1 MPIAPPDMSVAIRP
15 ASDSRTGLVAR
26 ELARQANPFVFV
38 PGLWRHRHL
47 IRQLTWREVTGRY
60 RSSVLG
66 FAWSLATPLV
76 SLSLYTFLFGVVFKA
91 RWPGARSD
99 NLSEFGLI
107 IFAGLTAF
115 ALVNECVTRAPGLIT
130 GSPNY
135 VKKVVFPLEV
145 LPVSV
150 LGSALFHTGISV
162 VLLLVAHV
170 VLTGA
175 MAWSVVWLPLM
186 LVPLAALALGV
197 SWMLASLGVFLR
209 DIGHTTALLMQ
220 VLFFAT
226 PIFYP
231 REALPLSLRPIVD
244 FNPLSPMVDNVR
256 RTAVQ
261 GLAPDWQ
268 GFAVA
273 LATGV
278 IALCLGHAW
287 FAKTKRAFA
296 DVI

>member
-1 MPIAPPDMSVAIRP
+1 MSVEV
-15 ASDSRTGLVAR
+15 SDAKPVSRTRSLSR
-26 ELARQANPFVFV
+26 ELATQANPFVFV

-66 FAWSLATPLV
+66 FAWSFVTPLV
-76 SLSLYTFLFGVVFKA
+76 TLTLYTFLLGVVFKA
-91 RWPGARSD
+91 RWPGARTG
-99 NLSEFGLI
+99 NLSEFGLM

-115 ALVNECVTRAPGLIT
+115 ALFSECVNRAPGIIT
-130 GSPNY
+130 ASPNY
-135 VKKVVFPLEV
+135 VKKVVFPLEI

-150 LGSALFHTGISV
+150 LGSALFHTSIS
-162 VLLLVAHV
+162 VLLLILAHQI
-170 VLTGA
+170 LAGTITWRA
-175 MAWSVVWLPLM
+175 IWLPLM
-186 LVPLAALALGV
+186 LVPLATLALGV
-197 SWMLASLGVFLR
+197 SWGLASLGVFLR
-209 DIGHTTALLMQ
+209 DIGHTTSLATQ

-231 REALPLSLRPIVD
+231 REALPPHLRPILD

-256 RTAVQ
+256 RVTVQ
-261 GLAPDWQ
+261 GLAPDWP
-268 GFAVA
+268 GFAFSLTA
-273 LATGV
+273 GA

>member
-1 MPIAPPDMSVAIRP
+1 MNADASTPPI
-15 ASDSRTGLVAR
+15 SRTRSLSR
-26 ELARQANPFVFV
+26 ELATQANPFVFA
-38 PGLWRHRHL
+38 PALWRHRHL

-76 SLSLYTFLFGVVFKA
+76 TLTLYTFLFGVVFKA
-91 RWPGARSD
+91 RWPDSRRGD
-99 NLSEFGLI
+99 LTEFGLM

-115 ALVNECVTRAPGLIT
+115 ALFSECVNRAPGLIT
-130 GSPNY
+130 ASPNY

-162 VLLLVAHV
+162 GLLLVAHA
-170 VLTGA
+170 VLAATLSWNA
-175 MAWSVVWLPLM
+175 LWVPLM
-186 LVPLAALALGV
+186 LVPLAALALGL
-197 SWMLASLGVFLR
+197 SWFLASLGVFLR
-209 DIGHTTALLMQ
+209 DIGHTTTLATQ

-226 PIFYP
+226 PVFYP
-231 REALPLSLRPIVD
+231 REALPESLRPMVD
-244 FNPLSPMVDNVR
+244 LNPLSPMIDNVR
-256 RTAVQ
+256 RVAVQ
-261 GLAPDWQ
+261 GLPPDWPGF
-268 GFAVA
+268 GFA
-273 LATGV
+273 LAAGL

-287 FAKTKRAFA
+287 FAKSKRAFA

>member
-1 MPIAPPDMSVAIRP
+1 MSADVIPTTPGRAR
-15 ASDSRTGLVAR
+15 GVAR
-26 ELARQANPFVFV
+26 DIATQANPFVFV
-38 PGLWRHRHL
+38 PKLWRHRHL

-66 FAWSLATPLV
+66 FAWSFATPLV
-76 SLSLYTFLFGVVFKA
+76 TLVLYTFLFGVVFKA

-99 NLSEFGLI
+99 NLSEFGLM

-115 ALVNECVTRAPGLIT
+115 ALFSECVNRAPGLIT
-130 GSPNY
+130 ASPNY

-150 LGSALFHTGISV
+150 LGSALFHTAISV
-162 VLLLVAHV
+162 TLLLIAHLA
-170 VLTGA
+170 LTGRL
-175 MAWSVVWLPLM
+175 AWSALWLPLM
-186 LVPLAALALGV
+186 LVPLAALSLGL
-197 SWMLASLGVFLR
+197 SWMLSSLGVFLR
-209 DIGHTTALLMQ
+209 DIGHTTALLTQ

-231 REALPLSLRPIVD
+231 REALPLSMRPIVD
-244 FNPLSPMVDNVR
+244 FNPLSPMIDNVR
-256 RTAVQ
+256 RIAVQ
-261 GLAPDWQ
+261 GLSPDWP
-268 GFAVA
+268 GFLVSLVA
-273 LATGV
+273 GTL
-278 IALCLGHAW
+278 ALCLGHAW

>member
-1 MPIAPPDMSVAIRP
+1 MNVDAQG
-15 ASDSRTGLVAR
+15 ASISRTRSLSR
-26 ELARQANPFVFV
+26 ELAVQANPFVFI
-38 PGLWRHRHL
+38 PALWRRRHL

-76 SLSLYTFLFGVVFKA
+76 TLTLYTFLFGVVFKA
-91 RWPGARSD
+91 RWPASERGD
-99 NLSEFGLI
+99 LSEFGLM

-115 ALVNECVTRAPGLIT
+115 ALFSECVNRAPGLIT
-130 GSPNY
+130 ASPNY

-162 VLLLVAHV
+162 LLLLAAH
-170 VLTGA
+170 LLLSGA
-175 MAWSVVWLPLM
+175 LSWQALWLPLM
-186 LVPLAALALGV
+186 LVPLAALALGL
-197 SWMLASLGVFLR
+197 SWFLASLGVFLR
-209 DIGHTTALLMQ
+209 DIGHTTTLVTQ

-231 REALPLSLRPIVD
+231 REALPISLRQIVD
-244 FNPLSPMVDNVR
+244 FNPLSPMIDNVR
-256 RTAVQ
+256 RVTVQ
-261 GLAPDWQ
+261 GVAPDWP
-268 GFAVA
+268 GFAFSLVA
-273 LATGV
+273 GLV
-278 IALCLGHAW
+278 ALCLGHAW
-287 FAKTKRAFA
+287 FAKSKRAFA